1 MIININQT
9 PVEDIKS
16 SYNIPSLKMPTD
28 ALLEVDVGLP
38 FLEDIDVDALNSG
51 EIDSDDDIADI
62 FID

>member
-1 MIININQT
+1 MIININQM

-38 FLEDIDVDALNSG
+38 FLEDIDVDA
-51 EIDSDDDIADI
+51 
-62 FID
+62 